1 MYYRCVSYGYPDLE
15 TFPTV
20 IGGSGF
26 VIDRNGSQIPTQVFP
41 NQIILDEL
49 GIPTLAQL
57 DNSQVNI
64 IVSICYWQHIHVYLE
79 SYMYI
84 WDIATSAE
92 YGYCHENNCSFLL
105 AQVGKKL
112 KRLLKLAQLN
122 ICKKRRHIH
131 EIQGLQ

>member
-26 VIDRNGSQIPTQVFP
+26 IIDRNGSQIPTQVFS

-105 AQVGKKL
+105 AQIGKKL
-112 KRLLKLAQLN
+112 
-122 ICKKRRHIH
+122 
-131 EIQGLQ
+131 

>member
-64 IVSICYWQHIHVYLE
+64 IVSICYLQHVYLE

-105 AQVGKKL
+105 AQVGKKF

-131 EIQGLQ
+131 EIRGLR

>member
-64 IVSICYWQHIHVYLE
+64 IVSICYMYWQHVYLE
-79 SYMYI
+79 SSLYI
-84 WDIATSAE
+84 WDKATLAE

-105 AQVGKKL
+105 AQIEKNYKDFL
-112 KRLLKLAQLN
+112 SLLN
-122 ICKKRRHIH
+122 
-131 EIQGLQ
+131 

>member
-64 IVSICYWQHIHVYLE
+64 IVSICYMYWQHVYLE
-79 SYMYI
+79 SSLYI
-84 WDIATSAE
+84 WDKATLAE
-92 YGYCHENNCSFLL
+92 YGYCHENKCSFLL
-105 AQVGKKL
+105 AQIGKKL
-112 KRLLKLAQLN
+112 
-122 ICKKRRHIH
+122 
-131 EIQGLQ
+131 

>member
-64 IVSICYWQHIHVYLE
+64 IFSICYWQHVYLE
-79 SYMYI
+79 SCTIGIKQPLLNM
-84 WDIATSAE
+84 DIVMKTMV
-92 YGYCHENNCSFLL
+92 HFF
-105 AQVGKKL
+105 
-112 KRLLKLAQLN
+112 
-122 ICKKRRHIH
+122 
-131 EIQGLQ
+131 

>member
-26 VIDRNGSQIPTQVFP
+26 VVDRNGSQIPTQVFP

-64 IVSICYWQHIHVYLE
+64 IVSKCYGNTYIWCHSI
-79 SYMYI
+79 MYI
-84 WDIATSAE
+84 WDE
-92 YGYCHENNCSFLL
+92 LP
-105 AQVGKKL
+105 L
-112 KRLLKLAQLN
+112 K
-122 ICKKRRHIH
+122 
-131 EIQGLQ
+131 

>member
-64 IVSICYWQHIHVYLE
+64 SLN
-79 SYMYI
+79 M
-84 WDIATSAE
+84 
-92 YGYCHENNCSFLL
+92 LL
-105 AQVGKKL
+105 ATHTRISGVIYVHLG
-112 KRLLKLAQLN
+112 
-122 ICKKRRHIH
+122 
-131 EIQGLQ
+131 

>member
-64 IVSICYWQHIHVYLE
+64 IVSICYWQHV
-79 SYMYI
+79 YI
-84 WDIATSAE
+84 WSHHCTFGIKQPLLNMDIVMKTIV
-92 YGYCHENNCSFLL
+92 HFF
-105 AQVGKKL
+105 
-112 KRLLKLAQLN
+112 
-122 ICKKRRHIH
+122 
-131 EIQGLQ
+131 

>member
-64 IVSICYWQHIHVYLE
+64 IFSICYWQHVHVYLE

-92 YGYCHENNCSFLL
+92 YGYCHENNCSFP
-105 AQVGKKL
+105 
-112 KRLLKLAQLN
+112 QLN

-131 EIQGLQ
+131 EIQGLR